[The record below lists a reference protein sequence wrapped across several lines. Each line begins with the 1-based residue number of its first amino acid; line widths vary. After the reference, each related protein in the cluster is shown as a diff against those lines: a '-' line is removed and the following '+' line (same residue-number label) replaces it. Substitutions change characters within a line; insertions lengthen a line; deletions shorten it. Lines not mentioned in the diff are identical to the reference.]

1 MKELS
6 CLRLLKTEHALLA
19 ADDPTWLWVSSLLGE
34 GWLLLHL
41 CLLQGFPDFVDVSRL
56 LGGSL

>member
-6 CLRLLKTEHALLA
+6 CLPLLKTEHTLLT
-19 ADDPTWLWVSSLLGE
+19 ADDPTWPWVSSLQGE

-41 CLLQGFPDFVDVSRL
+41 CLLQGFAH
-56 LGGSL
+56 